1 MLRRLS
7 LGGGLVLRP
16 HKLRIV
22 DEAVLV
28 VIVRS
33 EDGIDQRGQ
42 FIVGEDFVLVA
53 GLAGLLLIFAFLV
66 PMDQRFDQLAPIQL
80 VVVVGVVHLEVV
92 ELQFLFTHFA
102 RIDRDVHVLSNVRLF
117 LLEVVC
123 IQHLLRLTMVG
134 SMATAVGLLLL
145 LVLLLLLMYR
155 RLLILGL
162 NRNLLLLVLRRL
174 LLLLMLLLLLIVLL
188 LLRGWRG
195 LIVLWRGWLILLLR
209 LLLIMTGIDSGRY
222 SLTECHR
229 CKQRQG

>member
-7 LGGGLVLRP
+7 LGGGLVLRS

-28 VIVRS
+28 VIVRG

-42 FIVGEDFVLVA
+42 FIVGEDFVLVT
-53 GLAGLLLIFAFLV
+53 GLAGLLLVFAFLV

-92 ELQFLFTHFA
+92 ELQFLFAHFA

-145 LVLLLLLMYR
+145 LVLLMYR
-155 RLLILGL
+155 RLLLILGL

-174 LLLLMLLLLLIVLL
+174 LLLLLLLIVLL